1 MIYSEQSEN
10 LERLFKEYP
19 EKLIDFLH
27 SCNESQWSSKLWI
40 MKELN
45 PYLSKFGKQGSYK
58 IAVLG
63 GWYGLLSYVM
73 IKELGVEIE
82 KIDSFDID
90 SMTSKIG
97 KIFNKDVVNYY
108 VQDVA
113 EINFGNTYDIIINT
127 SSEHMVQET
136 INHTINSS
144 DSGTIF
150 VLESND
156 FTHFG
161 EAYGGDRLLD
171 HLNCS
176 DSKEEFASRYH
187 QYFNEF
193 VTFTKP
199 WKSPNGPLGNNYDRY
214 LGIGIKK

>member
-1 MIYSEQSEN
+1 MIYPEQSEN
-10 LERLFKEYP
+10 LEQLFKKYP

-45 PYLSKFGKQGSYK
+45 PYLSKFGKQGPYK

-73 IKELGVEIE
+73 IKELRVKI
-82 KIDSFDID
+82 KQIDSFDID

-108 VQDVA
+108 IKDVA

-136 INHTINSS
+136 INHTIDSS

-150 VLESND
+150 VLENND
-156 FTHFG
+156 FRQFG
-161 EAYGGDRLLD
+161 EIYGGDKVLD
-171 HLNCS
+171 HINCS
-176 DSKEEFASRYH
+176 DSKEEFANKYR

-199 WKSPNGPLGNNYDRY
+199 WKSSNGPLGNNYDRY

>member
-1 MIYSEQSEN
+1 MISPKQSEN
-10 LERLFKEYP
+10 IEKLIKEYP
-19 EKLIDFLH
+19 DRVIDFLH
-27 SCNESQWSSKLWI
+27 SCDESQWSSKLWI

-45 PYLSKFGKQGSYK
+45 PYLSKFGKKDSYK

-90 SMTSKIG
+90 SMTSEIG

-108 VQDVA
+108 IQDVA

-136 INHTINSS
+136 IKHTIDSS

-150 VLESND
+150 VLESNN
-156 FTHFG
+156 FRQFG
-161 EAYGGDRLLD
+161 EKFGGGKPSF
-171 HLNCS
+171 HINCS
-176 DSKEEFASRYH
+176 DSEEEFANRYR

-199 WKSPNGPLGNNYDRY
+199 WKSPNGPSGNNYDRY

>member
-1 MIYSEQSEN
+1 MIDSKQSEN
-10 LERLFKEYP
+10 LEKLFTKYP
-19 EKLIDFLH
+19 ERVIDFLH

-82 KIDSFDID
+82 QIDSFDID

-97 KIFNKDVVNYY
+97 KIFNKDVINYY

-113 EINFGNTYDIIINT
+113 EINFSNTYDIIINT

-136 INHTINSS
+136 INHTIDSS

-156 FTHFG
+156 FK
-161 EAYGGDRLLD
+161 LPD
-171 HLNCS
+171 HINCS
-176 DSKEEFASRYH
+176 ESEEEFANRYR

-199 WKSPNGPLGNNYDRY
+199 WRSHRYPLGNNYDRY